1 MFSIVPV
8 RVRHVEYG
16 YYFGISG
23 VFFFPPLMQV
33 QSLKAFQLFTSS
45 LPYECLRL
53 SAPELKKLL

>member
-23 VFFFPPLMQV
+23 VFLFPPLMQV

-45 LPYECLRL
+45 LPYECY
-53 SAPELKKLL
+53 